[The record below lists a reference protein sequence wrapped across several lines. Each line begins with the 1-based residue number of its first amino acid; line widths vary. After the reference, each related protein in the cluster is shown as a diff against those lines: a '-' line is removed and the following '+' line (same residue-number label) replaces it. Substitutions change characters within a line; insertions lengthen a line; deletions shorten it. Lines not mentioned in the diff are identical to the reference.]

1 MHILFKKNIFSLIT
15 FTVIIAL
22 FTGIG
27 ICGELM
33 PIEPPNR
40 FEGQSQG
47 GERSKRSQQTV
58 DNSVYNDFEKK
69 VRGMNSQ
76 DKGKLIKA
84 IKEKRDLAIANKRWE
99 EVTHYKKLLDIA
111 SK

>member
-1 MHILFKKNIFSLIT
+1 MHISFKKNIFSLVTIT
-15 FTVIIAL
+15 AIIAL

-27 ICGELM
+27 ICAELM

-47 GERSKRSQQTV
+47 KERSKRSQQTV
-58 DNSVYNDFEKK
+58 DSSVYKDFERK
-69 VRGMNSQ
+69 VSGMKPQ
-76 DKGKLIKA
+76 EKEKLIKA
-84 IKEKRDLAIANKRWE
+84 IKEKRDLAIANKSWE

>member
-1 MHILFKKNIFSLIT
+1 MHILFKKNILSLIT
-15 FTVIIAL
+15 FTVIIAS

-47 GERSKRSQQTV
+47 RERTKRSQQNV
-58 DNSVYNDFEKK
+58 DSSVYKDFERK
-69 VRGMNSQ
+69 VSGMKPQ
-76 DKGKLIKA
+76 EKEKLIKA
-84 IKEKRDLAIANKRWE
+84 IKEKRDSAISNKSWE
-99 EVTHYKKLLDIA
+99 EVTHYKKLLDIV